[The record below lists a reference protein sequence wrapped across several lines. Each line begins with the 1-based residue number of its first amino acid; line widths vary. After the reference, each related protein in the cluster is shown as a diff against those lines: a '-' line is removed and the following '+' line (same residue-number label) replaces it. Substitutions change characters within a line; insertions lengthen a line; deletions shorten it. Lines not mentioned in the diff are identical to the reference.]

1 MESNAN
7 TDRRTFLAA
16 MGAVSLA
23 GTGVGQTVSR
33 SDGQTVRPSDGTTA
47 KWDMSWLDGLKGKHK
62 QVFDVASVSTA
73 LHGVMNYLDAF
84 EEIYALRH
92 PQVNAVVGIAGKG
105 FAYNATDRLWAAYK
119 LGEKYNVKDPDTG
132 AWSVRNIF
140 YDKANSNETVKALQ
154 ARGAIFWMCNNALNR
169 LSKQWAEEAM
179 KSPEDV
185 KKDLVAGLN
194 QGVIV
199 VPAHTMLLGLCQE
212 RGCTYQMV

>member
-1 MESNAN
+1 MNPN
-7 TDRRTFLAA
+7 GIPDRRTFLASV
-16 MGAVSLA
+16 GALSLA
-23 GTGVGQTVSR
+23 GSAI
-33 SDGQTVRPSDGTTA
+33 GQTVRRSDGPAVRRSDSPPA
-47 KWDMSWLDGLKGKHK
+47 KWDMSWLEGLKGKHK

-73 LHGVMNYLDAF
+73 LHAVMNYLDAF
-84 EEIYALRH
+84 EEVYGLRH

-132 AWSVRNIF
+132 AWSVRNLF
-140 YDKANSNETVKALQ
+140 YDKAGSNETVKALQ
-154 ARGAIFWMCNNALNR
+154 ARGVIFWMCNNALNR
-169 LSKQWAEEAM
+169 LSKQWSEEAM

-185 KKDLVAGLN
+185 KKDLIAGLN
-194 QGVIV
+194 PGVIV

>member
-33 SDGQTVRPSDGTTA
+33 SDGQTVRPSDGPAA

-105 FAYNATDRLWAAYK
+105 FAYNATDRLW
-119 LGEKYNVKDPDTG
+119 
-132 AWSVRNIF
+132 
-140 YDKANSNETVKALQ
+140 
-154 ARGAIFWMCNNALNR
+154 
-169 LSKQWAEEAM
+169 
-179 KSPEDV
+179 
-185 KKDLVAGLN
+185 
-194 QGVIV
+194 
-199 VPAHTMLLGLCQE
+199 
-212 RGCTYQMV
+212 

>member
-7 TDRRTFLAA
+7 TDRRTFIAA
-16 MGAVSLA
+16 VGAMSVAGSSL
-23 GTGVGQTVSR
+23 
-33 SDGQTVRPSDGTTA
+33 GQTVRRSDGPTP
-47 KWDMSWLDGLKGKHK
+47 KWDLSWLDGLKGKHK
-62 QVFDVASVSTA
+62 QVFDVASVGTA
-73 LHGVMNYLDAF
+73 LHAVVNYLDAF

-92 PQVNAVVGIAGKG
+92 PQVNGVVGIAGKG
-105 FAYNATDRLWAAYK
+105 FAYNATDRLWAALK

-132 AWSVRNIF
+132 TWAVRNIF
-140 YDKANSNETVKALQ
+140 YDKPGAADTVVALQ
-154 ARGAIFWMCNNALNR
+154 KRGVIFWMCNNALNR

-179 KSPEDV
+179 KSADDL

-194 QGVIV
+194 PGVIV

>member
-1 MESNAN
+1 
-7 TDRRTFLAA
+7 
-16 MGAVSLA
+16 
-23 GTGVGQTVSR
+23 
-33 SDGQTVRPSDGTTA
+33 
-47 KWDMSWLDGLKGKHK
+47 
-62 QVFDVASVSTA
+62 
-73 LHGVMNYLDAF
+73 MNYLDAF

-132 AWSVRNIF
+132 VWSVRNIF

-194 QGVIV
+194 PGVII
-199 VPAHTMLLGLCQE
+199 VPCAYDASRALPGAGLYLPNGLRCSSHVQKHS
-212 RGCTYQMV
+212 YPVPL

>member
-23 GTGVGQTVSR
+23 GTGVGQTV
-33 SDGQTVRPSDGTTA
+33 RPSDGPTS

-132 AWSVRNIF
+132 VWSVRNIF